1 MRTTPGAVQEIL
13 GSNYDSINCPSL
25 KPYIDSASVVMDR
38 VVVCATAKGI
48 THTVS
53 ELRLMEMWV
62 AAYLYT
68 ISDPIYKS
76 KATADASAT
85 FMDRSYLDAA
95 KMIDTSGC
103 LNSIMSGN
111 RASLDWLGKP
121 ISEQIDYFDRNY

>member
-1 MRTTPGAVQEIL
+1 MRTTPGAVIEIL
-13 GSNYDSINCPSL
+13 GNNYDTINCPSL
-25 KPYIDSASVVMDR
+25 KPFIDSASVVMDR
-38 VVVCATAKGI
+38 VVTCATAKGI
-48 THTVS
+48 THTVT

-68 ISDPIYKS
+68 INDPIYKS
-76 KATADASAT
+76 KATADSSAT

-95 KMIDTSGC
+95 KMLDSSGC

-121 ISEQIDYFDRNY
+121 LSEMIDYVDRS

>member
-25 KPYIDSASVVMDR
+25 KPYIDSASAVIDR
-38 VVVCATAKGI
+38 VITCAADKGI
-48 THTVS
+48 THTVA

-85 FMDRSYLDAA
+85 FADRSFLDPA
-95 KMIDTSGC
+95 KMLDPSGC
-103 LNSIMSGN
+103 LNSVMASN

-121 ISEQIDYFDRNY
+121 ISEQIDYVDRNY